1 VSTARCGTGE
11 ALPGGSR
18 WSKAASIRRV
28 RNGAASGGSPRGVE
42 VTEEGRDKR
51 LEGRAPA
58 LIARSHGGKREGMSV
73 SSNDPVDKVRELQRT
88 LWRAAKQHRGR
99 RFHALYDRIYRGDVL
114 WEAWRRVRAKQGAAG
129 VDDETIAAIE
139 QRGVAA
145 FLEEIQGD
153 LKTGRYRP
161 APVERRYIPKADGRR
176 RPLGIPTVRDR
187 VVQMATK
194 LMIEPLF
201 EADFLPVSYGRNG
214 APRRRWRPYGS
225 RRTRATSTWWTLTS
239 KTTSA
244 ASTTTG

>member
-1 VSTARCGTGE
+1 M
-11 ALPGGSR
+11 
-18 WSKAASIRRV
+18 
-28 RNGAASGGSPRGVE
+28 
-42 VTEEGRDKR
+42 
-51 LEGRAPA
+51 
-58 LIARSHGGKREGMSV
+58 IARSHGGKREGMSV

-129 VDDETIAAIE
+129 VDGETIAAIE
-139 QRGVAA
+139 QHGVAA
-145 FLEEIQGD
+145 FLEELQVD
-153 LKTGRYRP
+153 LKPGRYRP

-201 EADFLPVSYGRNG
+201 EADFLPVSYGFRPKRS
-214 APRRRWRPYGS
+214 APEALRPYGS

-244 ASTTTG
+244 ASTTTGCWGKWGGESRIGECSS